1 MDDGDG
7 GMGRGKVWG
16 RLLCC
21 KSLQSWR
28 GGGGRDMQRELSG
41 TWHGCTIT
49 ETSAA
54 LGTRVK
60 SHV

>member
-1 MDDGDG
+1 
-7 GMGRGKVWG
+7 
-16 RLLCC
+16 
-21 KSLQSWR
+21 
-28 GGGGRDMQRELSG
+28 MQRELPG

-54 LGTRVK
+54 LGTRAK